1 MRDTPSVLT
10 FEENLLTTAVGV
22 SLFGEV
28 LPPLF
33 FAVGTPLISEGIA
46 NIFTYIELPIAIPS
60 VSIGSFFEKSILQSH
75 CPLIQIKR

>member
-10 FEENLLTTAVGV
+10 FEENLLTTAVGI

-46 NIFTYIELPIAIPS
+46 KYYLHTLNY
-60 VSIGSFFEKSILQSH
+60 QSRSH
-75 CPLIQIKR
+75 QLALAPF